1 MPLRR
6 DGLEVRSF
14 TNPAPLTCALKKG
27 ESGAFKGLYVR
38 IQLHFILF
46 RQTLS

>member
-6 DGLEVRSF
+6 DGLAVRSF
-14 TNPAPLTCALKKG
+14 AIPVPLTCALQEG

-38 IQLHFILF
+38 IQLHFFLF